1 MTNRQER
8 EDIKGMAEEKR
19 EAFRMHLKPGCEEE
33 YERRHR
39 AIWPEVKKMI
49 SESGVYD
56 YSIYL
61 DKETGYLFAFQKTK
75 GDKGSQDLGSE
86 EIIQKWWAYM
96 KDLMDTNEDNSPVSI
111 PLREVFHMD

>member
-1 MTNRQER
+1 MTNRHER
-8 EDIKGMAEEKR
+8 EDIKSMAEEKR

-75 GDKGSQDLGSE
+75 GDK
-86 EIIQKWWAYM
+86 AM
-96 KDLMDTNEDNSPVSI
+96 RTI
-111 PLREVFHMD
+111 PLYPYLSGKFSIWIEVPD